1 MLMKEIIDQIDD
13 VILESEIDV
22 LQAMSDVYDKA
33 QIILENS
40 DTTDGLVSSYA
51 FFQEGEIM
59 DQATGKGKDESAIKK
74 IAAFLPRLIM
84 AIVDFIKKKFTK
96 KEENTVVKYT
106 KDSFEKLVKEIKEKG
121 TDSPLVKGLIAA
133 GAATVTLGT
142 GGAII
147 VKMRR
152 HDGEE
157 NNDESVEDEIII
169 NPPPDEAGQPEQPEQ
184 PEAPEKP
191 ETSSSE
197 STPQSEE
204 QEAPEKPETSSSES
218 TPQSEEPKQPE
229 TPKQQEKTQNAS
241 IQIVRPQ
248 WAEYIKLFT
257 EFNNSL
263 RDKSQDIEKNEN
275 EIKQAFA
282 DLHKGW
288 KQLKQTKKRYNSKE
302 EEVKVKND
310 FHKTLDETGEIL
322 KIYAKK
328 ITETTMQANGDN
340 NKIAHLNVTFRVPLN
355 YLLKQLNWL
364 NRSDNVEFG
373 KVMGQLNLTFAKLM
387 QQGNGE
393 NNSPKSDNT
402 TGSQVQSGPA
412 QEQQS

>member
-59 DQATGKGKDESAIKK
+59 DQATGKGKDESTIKK

-133 GAATVTLGT
+133 GAATVTIGV

-169 NPPPDEAGQPEQPEQ
+169 NPPPDEAGQPE
-184 PEAPEKP
+184 APEKP

-204 QEAPEKPETSSSES
+204 PESPEKPETSSSES

-241 IQIVRPQ
+241 IRVLGRP
-248 WAEYIKLFT
+248 WAEYTKLFT
-257 EFNNSL
+257 EFNNSI
-263 RDKSQDIEKNEN
+263 RDKSQDIENNQN

-282 DLHKGW
+282 DLNKGW
-288 KQLKQTKKRYNSKE
+288 DRLEKTKNIDYSSAE
-302 EEVKVKND
+302 EEAKAYND
-310 FHKTLDETGEIL
+310 FGRKLNETVEIL
-322 KIYAKK
+322 KVYAKK

-340 NKIAHLNVTFRVPLN
+340 NKIVYLNNTFRVPLN
-355 YLLKQLNWL
+355 YLL
-364 NRSDNVEFG
+364 NRLKRFSSGNTEFDH
-373 KVMGQLNLTFAKLM
+373 VMGQLNLTFAKLM
-387 QQGNGE
+387 QRGNEE

-402 TGSQVQSGPA
+402 TDSQVQGGPV
-412 QEQQS
+412 QDQQS

>member
-96 KEENTVVKYT
+96 KEEAPLVKYT

-133 GAATVTLGT
+133 GAATVTIGA

-157 NNDESVEDEIII
+157 NNDESVDDEIII
-169 NPPPDEAGQPEQPEQ
+169 NPPDEAEQPEQ
-184 PEAPEKP
+184 PESPEKP

-204 QEAPEKPETSSSES
+204 QESPEKPETSSSES

-275 EIKQAFA
+275 GIKQAFA

-288 KQLKQTKKRYNSKE
+288 DQLKQTKKRYNSKE

-340 NKIAHLNVTFRVPLN
+340 NKIVHLNNTFRVPLN
-355 YLLKQLNWL
+355 YLLNKLKWL
-364 NRSDNVEFG
+364 DGSGSAEFDH
-373 KVMGQLNLTFAKLM
+373 VMGQLNLTFAKLM

-412 QEQQS
+412 QEQES

>member
-59 DQATGKGKDESAIKK
+59 DQATGKGKDESTIKK

-96 KEENTVVKYT
+96 KEEAQLVKYT

-133 GAATVTLGT
+133 GAATVTIGA

-157 NNDESVEDEIII
+157 NNDESVDDEIII
-169 NPPPDEAGQPEQPEQ
+169 NPPDEAEQPEQ
-184 PEAPEKP
+184 PE
-191 ETSSSE
+191 S
-197 STPQSEE
+197 
-204 QEAPEKPETSSSES
+204 PEKPETSSSES

-275 EIKQAFA
+275 GIKQAFA

-288 KQLKQTKKRYNSKE
+288 DQLKQTKKRYNSKE

-340 NKIAHLNVTFRVPLN
+340 NKIVHLNNTFRVPLN
-355 YLLKQLNWL
+355 YLLNKLKWL
-364 NRSDNVEFG
+364 DGSGSAEFDH
-373 KVMGQLNLTFAKLM
+373 VMGQLNLTFAKLM

-412 QEQQS
+412 QEQES